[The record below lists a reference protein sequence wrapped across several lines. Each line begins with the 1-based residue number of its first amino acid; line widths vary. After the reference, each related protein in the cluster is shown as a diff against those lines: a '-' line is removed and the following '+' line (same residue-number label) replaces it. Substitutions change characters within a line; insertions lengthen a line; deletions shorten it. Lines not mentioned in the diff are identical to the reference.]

1 MKKKILGLVTI
12 AILLLSS
19 CSDFLDEVAYDK
31 FQKEDAL
38 SNPTLVYINSVAA
51 IYSGM
56 GLQGTC
62 FEFRTYPYSFLSEF
76 TSDLAMLPGRQG
88 DWVDGGFHQNAF
100 LHSWSPS
107 YAAFLATWNDIYKQ
121 ISLCNSAYEDLQDMI
136 DKGGED
142 YLKDYQ
148 YEIRACRAF
157 YYYHAINLFGRV
169 PIIVSSDTKVADV
182 KQPNRTQV
190 YDFLRDELT
199 DIIPHLPEAKS
210 ADSNS
215 QYYGRITKAVGYMMM
230 AKLAINAPIFS
241 EEDWNDGS
249 FTGGINAVES
259 YITNAG
265 KNITITL
272 EGTTRNAWETVIYCK
287 QRIKELGYA
296 LADNF
301 KSNFLV
307 GNEGSIENIFIRPN
321 DTDTYRLSQNLH
333 WYSLHYAHSA
343 AMGFNGG
350 NGPIA
355 TIEAVK
361 IFGAT
366 YDEATETADYSATDP
381 RWDMSFFYGDVYV
394 DGKRIASQV
403 SESYNPY
410 GTYLPFQARIDYDVT
425 SYSDPKGLYIVKWA
439 GARVKKLELDK
450 TDKNTMWAHYTNADF
465 VVYRYADAL
474 LLAAE
479 AQYRLGNISEALTL
493 VNEVRNRV
501 NAQPRETLTLQDLL
515 DERALELMWEPV
527 RREDQ
532 IRFGTYTEATDDKYP
547 GVPHANSAGDWV
559 YDANGYTTVFP
570 IPIDV
575 LNLNKNLTQNPGY

>member
-241 EEDWNDGS
+241 KEDWNDGS

-259 YITNAG
+259 
-265 KNITITL
+265 
-272 EGTTRNAWETVIYCK
+272 
-287 QRIKELGYA
+287 
-296 LADNF
+296 
-301 KSNFLV
+301 
-307 GNEGSIENIFIRPN
+307 
-321 DTDTYRLSQNLH
+321 LH